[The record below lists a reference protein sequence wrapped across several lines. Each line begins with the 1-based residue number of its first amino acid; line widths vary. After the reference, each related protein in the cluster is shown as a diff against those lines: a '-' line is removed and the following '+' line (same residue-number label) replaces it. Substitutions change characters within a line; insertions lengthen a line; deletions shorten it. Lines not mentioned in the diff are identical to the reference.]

1 MSLGAL
7 IKDELEDPTL
17 HHREGKKKSKS
28 SHEVIPNLVVGRNV
42 RGVV

>member
-7 IKDELEDPTL
+7 IIKDELEDPMYIIE
-17 HHREGKKKSKS
+17 RERRNPRV
-28 SHEVIPNLVVGRNV
+28 HEVIPNLVAGRNV